1 MRLLDLT
8 ERFPEGL
15 DGVDMCKPYDPKYAM
30 WEAMEIEI
38 EQKLTTSYA
47 QYLILT
53 QLGEV
58 VPQSAIKLIN
68 EKEFEVI
75 ADNGTFYFIVENGK
89 VRFNEKKKQAK
100 RFEVGQEYESVCW
113 FTGGVGYY
121 TVKAKDDKSVT
132 FSIGRHEL
140 DGDHQC
146 EDETYKLN
154 HDDNGNEYIVL
165 YEYGGH
171 ENCIRAGYDGY
182 GNEMY

>member
-1 MRLLDLT
+1 
-8 ERFPEGL
+8 
-15 DGVDMCKPYDPKYAM
+15 MCKPYDPEYEMLK
-30 WEAMEIEI
+30 AMEMEV

-68 EKEFEVI
+68 EKEFEVT
-75 ADNGTFYFIVENGK
+75 ADDGTFYFIVENGK
-89 VRFNEKKKQAK
+89 IRPNKKEPKQ
-100 RFEVGQEYESVCW
+100 FEVGQKYESVCW
-113 FTGGVGYY
+113 FTGGIGLY
-121 TVKAKDDKSVT
+121 TVKAKDNKSVT
-132 FSIGRHEL
+132 FGVGHHEL
-140 DGDHQC
+140 DGDYEG
-146 EDETYKLN
+146 EDETYKLK
-154 HDDNGNEYIVL
+154 HDDNGNEYVVL

>member
-1 MRLLDLT
+1 MRLPDLT

-15 DGVDMCKPYDPKYAM
+15 DGVDMCKPYDPEYAM
-30 WEAMEIEI
+30 WEAMEKEV

-47 QYLILT
+47 QFLILT

-58 VPQSAIKLIN
+58 IPQSAIKLIN

-75 ADNGTFYFIVENGK
+75 ADNGTFHFIVENGK
-89 VRFNEKKKQAK
+89 IRPNKKEPKQFK
-100 RFEVGQEYESVCW
+100 VGQEYESVCW

-121 TVKAKDDKSVT
+121 TVKVKDNESVT

-146 EDETYKLN
+146 EDETYELKY
-154 HDDNGNEYIVL
+154 DDDRNEYVVL
-165 YEYGGH
+165 YEYSGH
-171 ENCIRAGYDGY
+171 ENRIRAGYDGY
-182 GNEMY
+182 GNEIY